1 MFRFFFSFCLFTIMG
16 AGASSG
22 IFVSCLFSYCCFLS
36 TFHSLTAVSM
46 GVTLQRRLNRRA
58 VFSFKFLM
66 VTSCYT
72 LGGPIFLVMLVARPL
87 RLSFAHW

>member
-1 MFRFFFSFCLFTIMG
+1 MG

-36 TFHSLTAVSM
+36 TFHALTAVSM